1 MAGWMLGQGRQYVRC
16 LILGTVGLALCLAAQ
31 AGHAQAIEERPD
43 VRVIIDVSGSMRE
56 NDPEQ
61 LSTSAMELLV
71 SLLPWGVSAGVWT
84 FGEQVDN
91 PLPLGR
97 VDAGWRDEALAL
109 SPALQSN
116 QPHTDIEAALREAA
130 TAQANGWRHLVLLTD
145 GVIDLPSSR
154 GAKPEIDNQSRQ
166 RLVEELAPSFAE
178 QGVVVHA
185 VAFSDQVDLALMER
199 VSQLTGGLST
209 TVGSPESLLGAFLD
223 IFERIFPA
231 DQVPLIDGRFTIDP
245 DVESFSALLFHE
257 PDDEPITLVA
267 PDGTTYRAEQHADEM
282 RWQVEPRFDLI
293 RVPDPQ
299 PGEWRLE
306 GQTGGESRITVS
318 SPLALRTNDLPTTL
332 YLGFEVPVQAWLERD
347 GEPANESAE
356 KLDVFMELHDSQGDV
371 QTAIQLQ
378 PRDGRF
384 AGVLPPPALT
394 GNSKLVIRAE
404 GENFHRQRIQAVNVL
419 PAIGLA
425 HQPGA
430 NRVLLVAEHPRLD
443 RNNTELSA
451 ELQGQTLQAEAVGP
465 NRWHLPLPEIDD
477 NVRLP
482 LLVTARITLDGET
495 QEIRLPRLLLNPE
508 ARVGIDLANEIGPTL
523 AAERLEE
530 EASAEDPGASSDN
543 AADRFVAIVNEL
555 PRRAWALWEEGWP
568 GLEHVA
574 EQGKQ
579 DPWWRMAA
587 LIGVLVLLAAG
598 VAMRL
603 RRRTRPVSGLDSQPR
618 KGSRPASRS
627 RAVSKSRPGSHREE
641 PYV

>member
-1 MAGWMLGQGRQYVRC
+1 M
-16 LILGTVGLALCLAAQ
+16 GL
-31 AGHAQAIEERPD
+31 AQAIEERPD
-43 VRVIIDVSGSMRE
+43 VRVIIDVSGSMQD

-61 LSTSAMELLV
+61 LSSSALELLV

-97 VDAGWRDEALAL
+97 MDAAWREEALAL
-109 SPALQSN
+109 SPAMQSN

-130 TAQANGWRHLVLLTD
+130 TAEANGWRHLVLLTD

-166 RLVEELAPSFAE
+166 RLVEELAPAFAD

-199 VSQLTGGLST
+199 VSQLTGGLSS
-209 TVGSPESLLGAFLD
+209 TVASPESLLGAFLD

-257 PDDEPITLVA
+257 PDDDPITLVA
-267 PDGTTYRAEQHADEM
+267 PDGSTYLAEQHADDM

-293 RVPDPQ
+293 RVPNPQ
-299 PGEWRLE
+299 SGEWRLQGE
-306 GQTGGESRITVS
+306 TGGDSRISVS

-332 YLGFEVPVQAWLERD
+332 YLGFEVPVEAWFDRD
-347 GEPANESAE
+347 GEPASEFAE
-356 KLDVFMELHDSQGDV
+356 RHDVFVELHDAQGEV

-394 GNSKLVIRAE
+394 GNARLVIRAQ

-425 HQPGA
+425 HQPRA
-430 NRVLLVAEHPRLD
+430 DRVLLVAEHPRLD
-443 RNNTELSA
+443 RDNTELSG
-451 ELQGQTLQAEAVGP
+451 ELQGQTLEAEAVGP
-465 NRWHLPLPEIDD
+465 SRWHLPLPEIDD
-477 NVRLP
+477 SVRLP

-495 QEIRLPRLLLNPE
+495 QEIRLPRLLLNPD
-508 ARVGIDLANEIGPTL
+508 ARIGLDLANEVGPTL
-523 AAERLEE
+523 AAERLDDEV
-530 EASAEDPGASSDN
+530 SAEDA
-543 AADRFVAIVNEL
+543 
-555 PRRAWALWEEGWP
+555 
-568 GLEHVA
+568 
-574 EQGKQ
+574 
-579 DPWWRMAA
+579 
-587 LIGVLVLLAAG
+587 
-598 VAMRL
+598 
-603 RRRTRPVSGLDSQPR
+603 
-618 KGSRPASRS
+618 
-627 RAVSKSRPGSHREE
+627 
-641 PYV
+641 